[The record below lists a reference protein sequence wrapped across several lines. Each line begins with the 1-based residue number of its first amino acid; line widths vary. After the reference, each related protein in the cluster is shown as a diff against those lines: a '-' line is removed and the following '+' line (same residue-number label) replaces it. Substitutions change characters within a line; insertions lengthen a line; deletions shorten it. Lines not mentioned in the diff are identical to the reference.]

1 LCRAL
6 AAAGH
11 AVHVF
16 TTNVD
21 GLVDSDVP
29 LGVPVDLDG
38 VKVWY
43 FPCSRL
49 RRIYHSPAM
58 ARALEERTRDF
69 DVVHLHSIFLWP
81 TWAAAR
87 AARAARK
94 PYVLAPR
101 GMLERD
107 LVKRK
112 SYVFKAAWIAL
123 VERSNLERAAAI
135 HATSEREA
143 DEARAFGF
151 RLPRIAVVPNGVEVP
166 LEKESAAGVLKDDR
180 ATDGGPG
187 VLKDDRATDGG
198 PGVLKDNG
206 ATDAEPYLLYL
217 GRVNWKKGLDR
228 LIAAMPCA
236 PGARLVVAGNDEEG
250 YEKNLR
256 AQALRMGVAD
266 RVTFTGPVYGP
277 AKWRLYRQA
286 TGFVLASYSEN
297 FGNVVLEAMACGIP
311 VIVTPQVGVAHV
323 VETAGAGI
331 VAKGTPE
338 ALGSAVCILLGDPAA
353 ARAMGERGRA
363 LVASKYTWHSV
374 AHEVAD
380 LYREILIPA

>member
-11 AVHVF
+11 DVHVF

-21 GLVDSDVP
+21 GPGESDVP
-29 LGVPVDLDG
+29 LGVPVDLEG

-43 FPCSRL
+43 FGCGRL
-49 RRIYHSPAM
+49 RRLYHSPAM
-58 ARALEERTRDF
+58 ARALEQRTCDF

-112 SYVFKAAWIAL
+112 SYLFKAAWIAL
-123 VERSNLERAAAI
+123 IERSNLEHAAAI

-143 DEARAFGF
+143 EEARAFGF
-151 RLPRIAVVPNGVEVP
+151 TLPRIAIVPNGVE
-166 LEKESAAGVLKDDR
+166 LRAEDERSADIGNKQRAADES
-180 ATDGGPG
+180 
-187 VLKDDRATDGG
+187 
-198 PGVLKDNG
+198 
-206 ATDAEPYLLYL
+206 EPYVLCL

-228 LIAAMPCA
+228 LIAAMRCTSA
-236 PGARLVVAGNDEEG
+236 ARLVIAGNDDEG
-250 YEKNLR
+250 YEQELQ
-256 AQALRMGVAD
+256 AQALRLGVAD
-266 RVTFTGPVYGP
+266 RVTFTGAVHGA

-286 TGFVLASYSEN
+286 TVFVLASYSEN
-297 FGNVVLEAMACGIP
+297 FGNAVLEAMACGIP
-311 VIVTPQVGVAHV
+311 VIVTPEVGVANLV
-323 VETAGAGI
+323 QASGAGI
-331 VAKGTPE
+331 VADGSPE
-338 ALGSAVCILLGDPAA
+338 ALASAISTLFGDRAA
-353 ARAMGERGRA
+353 GLAMGERGRA
-363 LVASKYTWHSV
+363 LVTSKYTWRSV
-374 AHEVAD
+374 AQAMEGLYDEVVA
-380 LYREILIPA
+380 IASP